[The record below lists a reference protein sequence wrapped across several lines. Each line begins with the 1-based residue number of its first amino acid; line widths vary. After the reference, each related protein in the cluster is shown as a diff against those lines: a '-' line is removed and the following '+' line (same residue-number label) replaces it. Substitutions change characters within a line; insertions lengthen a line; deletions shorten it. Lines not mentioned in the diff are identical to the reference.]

1 MTLSFKKPIIL
12 TRVNADNKE
21 FVQSFSE
28 LYPNID
34 VNQSFRFLSLFEI
47 VLERKLQE
55 KLDFDYLVCT
65 SRYAIQ
71 AIPSSENV
79 VSKYMLCVGKRTALA
94 AMERG
99 FNKVFYPK
107 VGNASNLVK
116 LISLK
121 VEDKNSNLHYLRG
134 KEVSYDL
141 KLELEKFGYKVHE
154 TIVYRQKKLKLAEKI
169 RNFLTNENVGGVIFF
184 SANVAKSFCHYFKKF
199 PEDFLFFCISDRVAQ
214 EVLKTQVQHDY
225 KIRVASEPTTKEI
238 MKLVYNEEVVR
249 QH

>member
-184 SANVAKSFCHYFKKF
+184 FCQCGKKF
-199 PEDFLFFCISDRVAQ
+199 LPL
-214 EVLKTQVQHDY
+214 L
-225 KIRVASEPTTKEI
+225 
-238 MKLVYNEEVVR
+238 
-249 QH
+249 